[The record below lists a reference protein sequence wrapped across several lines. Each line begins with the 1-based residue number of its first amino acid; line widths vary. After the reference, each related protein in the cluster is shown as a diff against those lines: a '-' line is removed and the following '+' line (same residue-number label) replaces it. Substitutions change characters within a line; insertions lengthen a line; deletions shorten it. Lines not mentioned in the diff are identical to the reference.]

1 MELDI
6 TTCPDCGL
14 PAEILERFHL
24 GSTAGAVEHVKV
36 RCVTGHWFVTPA
48 GYRHVP
54 AQVSAAATARSR
66 TP

>member
-14 PAEILERFHL
+14 PAEVLDRFHL
-24 GSTAGAVEHVKV
+24 GSTDGAVEHVKV

-48 GYRHVP
+48 GYRRAAAHVP
-54 AQVSAAATARSR
+54 AARTARSR
-66 TP
+66 TR